1 MYLTR
6 LELTDFRNLS
16 RLSVDVPKQT
26 IAILGQNA
34 QGKTSV
40 LEAIYMLATLT
51 SFHADNDR
59 QVINFIAAE
68 ERLAVARVVAN
79 FCRGSREHRIEL
91 RIIQERSGLKGTPRT
106 RKETLV
112 DGIKKK
118 GSEVIGL
125 FNAVLF
131 LPQMLQI
138 VEGSP
143 SHRRRYLD
151 LALAQVIVD
160 YTARLSAYNKT
171 LTQRNAL
178 LKQLGE
184 YGGDQSQ
191 MGYWDEQLTSLGA
204 QLIYDRI
211 HAIQEIGIQAGLIHG
226 DLTRQ
231 KEVMRLDYRPSQDP
245 QARPANQMALAL
257 DDPKDRSMHSV
268 DEIQH
273 GFLAAL
279 EANRPEEIARGVT
292 TLGPHRDELRFLSNG
307 VDLGTYGSRGQIRTT
322 LLTLK
327 LAEAAWMQ
335 QKSGHWPV
343 FLLDEVMAELDVIRR
358 ADLIGHIAG
367 SEQTL
372 LTTTDRNLFSEKF
385 LEKAEVWEIDDGVL
399 NFSA

>member
-1 MYLTR
+1 MHLTR
-6 LELTDFRNLS
+6 IEITDFRNLN

-34 QGKTSV
+34 QGKTSI
-40 LEAIYMLATLT
+40 LEAIYMLATMT

-59 QVINFIAAE
+59 QIINFIAAE
-68 ERLAVARVVAN
+68 ERLAVARVVAT
-79 FCRGSREHRIEL
+79 FRRGDRDHRIEL

-106 RKETLV
+106 RKEVLV
-112 DGIKKK
+112 DGLKKK

-143 SHRRRYLD
+143 SHRRRYMD
-151 LALAQVIVD
+151 LALAQVIPD
-160 YTARLSAYNKT
+160 YTARLGAYNKT

-191 MGYWDEQLTSLGA
+191 MAYWDYQLTALGA
-204 QLIYDRI
+204 QLIFDRI
-211 HAIQEIGIQAGLIHG
+211 HAIQEIGSLAGMIHG
-226 DLTRQ
+226 DLTRRQ
-231 KEVMRLDYRPSQDP
+231 EVMRLDYRPSFDP
-245 QARPANQMALAL
+245 LESPANQMALAI
-257 DDPKDRSMHSV
+257 DDPKDRSRHSLE
-268 DEIQH
+268 DIKH
-273 GFLAAL
+273 GFMAAL
-279 EANRPEEIARGVT
+279 EANRGEEIARGVT
-292 TLGPHRDELRFLSNG
+292 TLGPHRDELRFLSSG

-327 LAEAAWMQ
+327 LAEAAWMHE
-335 QKSGHWPV
+335 KSGHWPV
-343 FLLDEVMAELDVIRR
+343 FLLDEVMAELDVTRR
-358 ADLIGHIAG
+358 GDLIDHIAG

-372 LTTTDRNLFSEKF
+372 LTTTDKNLFSAQF
-385 LEKAEVWEIDDGVL
+385 LEEAVVWHIDDGL
-399 NFSA
+399 LQTPD